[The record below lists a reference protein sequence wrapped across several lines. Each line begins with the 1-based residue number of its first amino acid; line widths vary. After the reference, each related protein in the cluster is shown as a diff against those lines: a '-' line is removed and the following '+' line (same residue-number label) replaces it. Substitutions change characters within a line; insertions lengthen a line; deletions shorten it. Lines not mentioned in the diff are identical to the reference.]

1 MISNKTELLAP
12 AGSWEALRAAVNA
25 GADAVYFGGTAFGAR
40 QYASNFNREEIE
52 KAVSFAHMHRVRL
65 YVTVNTLVDDGETPE
80 LVEYLLFLN
89 NAGIDGIIVQDLG
102 VVSIARK
109 VVPELPLHASTQM
122 TVTNSEGASLA
133 YETGME
139 RVVLAREC
147 SLEDIKT
154 ICAQSEPEIE
164 VFIHGALCVCYSGQC
179 LMSSLIGGR
188 SGNRG
193 RCAQPCRLP
202 YALVDDKGE
211 QVLDADK
218 AGQYLLS
225 PRDMNTLDILPEL
238 IKAGV
243 ASFKIEGRMKRPEYV
258 AVVVDIYRR
267 ALDSYKEGCYEVSE
281 EDRANIRQIFNRDFT
296 TGFLKG
302 NPGKE
307 MMSDRRPNNRGVL
320 VGRVTSINRKTNKA
334 SIRIEQELHLGDGLE
349 FWVTVGGRVGTTLRE
364 IMREGQTLNAALPGE
379 TVEIEVPKGVKHND
393 RVFRTFDKK
402 LMDYAQRFCGEEGK
416 NRIPV
421 KAFVK
426 AKLREALQ
434 ITLTDDEGNR
444 AEAATSF
451 IAEAA
456 RKHSLNYETLHK
468 QLDRMGNTEYVLTE
482 LLLDCDENIMVPV
495 SEINEARRIA
505 TEALN
510 EVRTEAFAPK
520 RKMRHKRDLPCSRA
534 VQAAVSNKAEI
545 VVQTDTMSKA
555 ETALAAG
562 ADWLLIG
569 GESFCHKGMSA
580 ANFKEIAAMTKAAGK
595 KLAIATP
602 RIVTEGQ
609 LKEFARQ
616 AIFWEELEPDSVFV
630 ANYGLWH
637 LLRRHLIKTP
647 LWADWSLNIFNT
659 QSLVYWQE
667 QGAQGA
673 VLSPELTMQQV
684 ESLAESSPLP
694 LECLV
699 QGRLEM
705 MVSEYCVTGSFLGG
719 IDEGKCG
726 GACSRQLF
734 LQDRLEEAFPIV
746 NDQFCRMHILN
757 AHDLS
762 MLKYVRQMSA
772 AGVKR
777 LRIDARY
784 YGEEEVRKQ
793 VSLYRQV
800 LDGLVEIDENMP
812 QTTRGHYFRGVL

>member
-179 LMSSLIGGR
+179 LMSSLFGGR

-302 NPGKE
+302 
-307 MMSDRRPNNRGVL
+307 
-320 VGRVTSINRKTNKA
+320 
-334 SIRIEQELHLGDGLE
+334 
-349 FWVTVGGRVGTTLRE
+349 
-364 IMREGQTLNAALPGE
+364 
-379 TVEIEVPKGVKHND
+379 
-393 RVFRTFDKK
+393 
-402 LMDYAQRFCGEEGK
+402 
-416 NRIPV
+416 IPV
-421 KAFVK
+421 
-426 AKLREALQ
+426 
-434 ITLTDDEGNR
+434 
-444 AEAATSF
+444 
-451 IAEAA
+451 
-456 RKHSLNYETLHK
+456 RK
-468 QLDRMGNTEYVLTE
+468 
-482 LLLDCDENIMVPV
+482 
-495 SEINEARRIA
+495 
-505 TEALN
+505 
-510 EVRTEAFAPK
+510 
-520 RKMRHKRDLPCSRA
+520 
-534 VQAAVSNKAEI
+534 
-545 VVQTDTMSKA
+545 
-555 ETALAAG
+555 
-562 ADWLLIG
+562 
-569 GESFCHKGMSA
+569 
-580 ANFKEIAAMTKAAGK
+580 
-595 KLAIATP
+595 
-602 RIVTEGQ
+602 
-609 LKEFARQ
+609 
-616 AIFWEELEPDSVFV
+616 
-630 ANYGLWH
+630 
-637 LLRRHLIKTP
+637 
-647 LWADWSLNIFNT
+647 
-659 QSLVYWQE
+659 
-667 QGAQGA
+667 
-673 VLSPELTMQQV
+673 
-684 ESLAESSPLP
+684 
-694 LECLV
+694 
-699 QGRLEM
+699 
-705 MVSEYCVTGSFLGG
+705 
-719 IDEGKCG
+719 
-726 GACSRQLF
+726 
-734 LQDRLEEAFPIV
+734 
-746 NDQFCRMHILN
+746 
-757 AHDLS
+757 
-762 MLKYVRQMSA
+762 
-772 AGVKR
+772 
-777 LRIDARY
+777 
-784 YGEEEVRKQ
+784 
-793 VSLYRQV
+793 
-800 LDGLVEIDENMP
+800 
-812 QTTRGHYFRGVL
+812 